1 MSKNKHTIKTKSV
14 CDSAESS
21 DGIRVLVTRF
31 HPRKK
36 GIKKG
41 IGYDIWL
48 KGLSPPKEM
57 LMAFRKGEITQDKFK
72 EMYLEHLNANEG
84 KEGEKCNDRETEVSR
99 ALQEVRNFL
108 LHRGGREM
116 HNNAIITLLC
126 YEPEDGKTFC
136 HRHVLKDYL
145 FGRKV

>member
-1 MSKNKHTIKTKSV
+1 MSKSKSIIKTKSV
-14 CDSAESS
+14 YDSAESS

-36 GIKKG
+36 GFKKG

-48 KGLSPPKEM
+48 KGLSPPKDM
-57 LMAFRKGEITQDKFK
+57 LKAYRKGEITQDKFK
-72 EMYLEHLNANEG
+72 EMYLEHLQANEEQ
-84 KEGEKCNDRETEVSR
+84 EGDDGGTEVGR
-99 ALQEVRNFL
+99 ALYDVRNIL
-108 LHRGGREM
+108 LHRGGDKN
-116 HNNAIITLLC
+116 NNAIITLLC

-145 FGRKV
+145 FEKKV

>member
-1 MSKNKHTIKTKSV
+1 MSKNKRTIKTKSV
-14 CDSAESS
+14 YDSAESS

-36 GIKKG
+36 GFKKG
-41 IGYDIWL
+41 IGYDSWL

-57 LMAFRKGEITQDKFK
+57 LMAFRKGEITRDKFK

-84 KEGEKCNDRETEVSR
+84 KEGEKCSDRETEVSR
-99 ALQEVRNFL
+99 ALQELRNFL

-116 HNNAIITLLC
+116 HKNAIITLLC